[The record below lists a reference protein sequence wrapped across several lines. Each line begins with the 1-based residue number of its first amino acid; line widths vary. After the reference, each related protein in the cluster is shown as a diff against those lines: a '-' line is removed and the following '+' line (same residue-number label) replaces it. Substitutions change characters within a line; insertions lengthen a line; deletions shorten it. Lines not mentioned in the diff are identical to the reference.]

1 MPRASSLT
9 GFARLLASVLYS
21 DPWVRSSMVEQEP
34 FKLEV
39 LGSSPSGPTID
50 RDINKIKSS
59 SCDIIFYNMTLWGG
73 HRVFWKVRDKSI

>member
-1 MPRASSLT
+1 MISQSNYKKEK
-9 GFARLLASVLYS
+9 S
-21 DPWVRSSMVEQEP
+21 
-34 FKLEV
+34 K
-39 LGSSPSGPTID
+39 II